1 MNDRSDLA
9 SVNDQVVEF
18 LDKLR
23 WQPSN
28 LRVQAGD
35 VTVEISWQA
44 DAARPAYHAPD
55 GHLPGAIVLD
65 GHGSHDGHKGT
76 DSHKGTDGH
85 KGTDSTA
92 VETARE
98 YLTSPAVGVFY
109 HAKEPGAEP
118 FIAVGSTVEP
128 GQQVGIVEAMKLM
141 IPVEADRAGIVI
153 AVLTANGAPVEYDEP
168 LFALAATED

>member
-1 MNDRSDLA
+1 MNDRPDLA
-9 SVNDQVVEF
+9 DVQDHVVGF
-18 LDKLR
+18 LGKLK

-35 VTVEISWQA
+35 ITVEITWPA
-44 DAARPAYHAPD
+44 DAARPADHAPD
-55 GHLPGAIVLD
+55 GHLPGAIVPDGHALD
-65 GHGSHDGHKGT
+65 GH
-76 DSHKGTDGH
+76 DSHEG
-85 KGTDSTA
+85 
-92 VETARE
+92 RE

-118 FIAVGSTVEP
+118 FVAMGSAVES

-141 IPVEADRAGIVI
+141 IPVEADRAGIVVG
-153 AVLTANGAPVEYDEP
+153 VLKANGAPVEYDEP

>member
-1 MNDRSDLA
+1 MNDRPDLA
-9 SVNDQVVEF
+9 DVQDHLVGF
-18 LDKLR
+18 LGKLK

-35 VTVEISWQA
+35 ITVEITWPA
-44 DAARPAYHAPD
+44 DAARPGYHAP
-55 GHLPGAIVLD
+55 LPGAIED
-65 GHGSHDGHKGT
+65 HDGRKGT
-76 DSHKGTDGH
+76 D
-85 KGTDSTA
+85 A
-92 VETARE
+92 EARE

-118 FIAVGSTVEP
+118 FVAVGSTVEP

-153 AVLTANGAPVEYDEP
+153 DVLTANGAPVEYDEP